1 MITALSGLPEFEYIK
16 PLNLSEASRFLADH
30 AGEARPFAGGTDV
43 FVRMRDGIWK
53 EKYLVDIKGL
63 DGTNELRFD
72 PQNGLKIGAGVNMNR
87 VMQNP
92 DVRQHYPLLVEA
104 CRTVA
109 SYQLRTRAT
118 IVGNICNAS
127 PAGDTIG
134 ACMVF
139 GGELRVHGVDG
150 WRNEPLSTFFL
161 GPGKTRLLPGDI
173 VTSLNLPLPPP
184 GCKGTYIKLGRNQ
197 MSDLA
202 IVGVTVLG
210 FPQADLPSGY
220 RFRIALAAVAPT
232 PLEAQ
237 AAEDYL
243 ANHPITDETLRQAAQ
258 LAQEACSPIDD
269 VRGSARYRRAMVRNL
284 TLKALTLVW
293 ESLQTEQS

>member
-63 DGTNELRFD
+63 DGTKELSFD
-72 PQNGLKIGAGVNMNR
+72 PQKGLKIGAGINMNQ

-134 ACMVF
+134 SCMVF
-139 GGELRVHGVDG
+139 RGELRVHGVDG
-150 WRNEPLSTFFL
+150 WRTEPLSTFFL
-161 GPGKTRLLPGDI
+161 GPGKTRLTPGD
-173 VTSLNLPLPPP
+173 VVASLHLPPPPP

-220 RFRIALAAVAPT
+220 CFRIALAAVAPT
-232 PLEAQ
+232 PLEAV
-237 AAEDYL
+237 AAEEYL
-243 ANHPITDETLRQAAQ
+243 AQHTITSETLSEAAR

-284 TLKALTLVW
+284 TLKALTSVW
-293 ESLQTEQS
+293 QLLQTA